1 MNKEINND
9 IDNNTI
15 EERKA
20 ENPEISKDDLI
31 VENEKLSTELE
42 NVKSELEEKLAK
54 CDEYL
59 NMLQRTAA
67 EFDNFK
73 KRTQKEKDAL
83 SKEVVCDT
91 VSAFIPVA
99 DNLERAMKAIDND
112 CNYKT
117 VIEGI
122 ELVYRQFMEVL
133 EHLGVEEINCIGE
146 KFNPELHNAVMHVDD
161 EAHGDNEVVE
171 VFQKGYIMKDKVI
184 RHSVVKVAN

>member
-1 MNKEINND
+1 VNKEINND